1 MLLNDWLIWYL
12 GGLNVTI
19 DSGLLKMDWS
29 LPADDCHDYNTG
41 TWLKITDTHDNS
53 LLINQFIA
61 EDCLIRNDSSVG
73 VNVYT
78 NPSRSSNSSTDAT
91 VEDKNKCHQI
101 ITHNDLEEC
110 KVYSVEV
117 IPEYDSFRGQIQSA
131 DVIVPPKVFYTF

>member
-1 MLLNDWLIWYL
+1 
-12 GGLNVTI
+12 
-19 DSGLLKMDWS
+19 MDWS

-91 VEDKNKCHQI
+91 VEDQNKCHQI

-131 DVIVPPKVFYTF
+131 DVIVPPKVIYTF